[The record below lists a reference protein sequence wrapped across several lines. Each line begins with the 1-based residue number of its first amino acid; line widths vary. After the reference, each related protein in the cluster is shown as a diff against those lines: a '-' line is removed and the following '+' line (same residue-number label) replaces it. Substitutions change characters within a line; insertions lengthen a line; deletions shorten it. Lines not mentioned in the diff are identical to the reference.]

1 MARALTEKLDP
12 ELPVVEAIAAGD
24 REAFTDF
31 VCRQGKWVRGVIYG
45 VLGDPD
51 RVDDVAQHVWSLVWQ
66 QAATLR
72 KPERW
77 RSWLYRLTRNAAMD
91 SGRDVTRRR
100 KLNKSLRE
108 EFRGPSVAPPPH
120 HAAISEEQRQLLIE
134 AIRALPALYREPFSL
149 RHVHGWSYREIGEVL
164 DMPVDTVETRLV
176 RARRQLRE
184 ALKGKI

>member
-12 ELPVVEAIAAGD
+12 ELPVVEAIAGRD

-31 VCRQGKWVRGVIYG
+31 VRRQGKWVRGVIYG

-66 QAATLR
+66 QSATLR

-77 RSWLYRLTRNAAMD
+77 RSWLYRMTRNAAMD

-100 KLNKSLRE
+100 KLNQSLRE
-108 EFRGPSVAPPPH
+108 EFREPSVAQPPH
-120 HAAISEEQRQLLIE
+120 HAACCQTSD
-134 AIRALPALYREPFSL
+134 
-149 RHVHGWSYREIGEVL
+149 H
-164 DMPVDTVETRLV
+164 TC
-176 RARRQLRE
+176 
-184 ALKGKI
+184 